1 MRHVAYIIVLLLTV
15 GCDSAE
21 TEFDVNIGTLP
32 QPILY
37 GEQTH
42 FAPFLGA
49 LLDGSGTML
58 CSAVLLE
65 QRIAV
70 TAAHCLESDNTPSE
84 KHLFFG
90 DDISADGIRVPV
102 AVESPYPFYD
112 EHTGYGDLAL
122 LLLSGDV
129 KKVSAVPSYFPLSS
143 LIIDRSVRVIGFGR
157 DQEGARG
164 RKLERQEPIVA
175 VERYSFTLGPT
186 ICLGDSG
193 GAALLEIDGE
203 SLLVGVTASTG
214 AGCQG
219 ISRFTRLDAFEQW
232 IEDETERLIQ
242 YTRPESLETG
252 NCAAVCPSRGS
263 SPLMTVLLWAIS
275 TLSDCD
281 PGENSL
287 K

>member
-1 MRHVAYIIVLLLTV
+1 MRQITYFIVLLLNV

-21 TEFDVNIGTLP
+21 IERDVNIGTLP

-37 GEQTH
+37 GEPSH
-42 FAPFLGA
+42 SAPFLGA
-49 LLDGSGTML
+49 LLDGAGTMI

-65 QRIAV
+65 QRIAI
-70 TAAHCLESDNTPSE
+70 TAAHCLESDNTSSE

-90 DDISADGIRVPV
+90 DDISADGMRIPV

-129 KKVSAVPSYFPLSS
+129 EEVPAVPSYLPLTR

-157 DQEGARG
+157 DQGGAQG
-164 RKLERQEPIVA
+164 RKRERQEPILDL
-175 VERYSFTLGPT
+175 ERDSFTLGPT
-186 ICLGDSG
+186 ICFGDSG

-214 AGCQG
+214 TGCQG
-219 ISRFTRLDAFEQW
+219 VSRFTRIDAFKQW
-232 IEDETERLIQ
+232 IDDETERLIH
-242 YTRPESLETG
+242 YTYPESPATS
-252 NCAAVCPSRGS
+252 NCAAVCPSHFS
-263 SPLMTVLLWAIS
+263 LPLMAVLLWAILGPS
-275 TLSDCD
+275 
-281 PGENSL
+281 
-287 K
+287 